1 MKSSALK
8 TKIDE
13 IYEELEFIRDADEE
27 VICEQYN
34 VDKREEA
41 MAYAMEELE
50 GLLQEYEEL
59 ESIEE
64 ENEYNEIRSIRI
76 SSGNPRQQL
85 LMNY

>member
-1 MKSSALK
+1 MK

-13 IYEELEFIRDADEE
+13 IYEELDFIRDADEE

-41 MAYAMEELE
+41 MTYAIEELE

-59 ESIEE
+59 ESAEE
-64 ENEYNEIRSIRI
+64 ENEYNERRSIWI
-76 SSGNPRQQL
+76 SSGNPQRQL